1 MAERASEASET
12 VLAVKGLRCG
22 YGRTEVI
29 HNLDLDV
36 ARGEIVC
43 LIGANGAGKST
54 VIKAIVGLIP
64 AVSGSIGLCGRDVTA
79 LRTSTRVEL
88 GLAVVP
94 EGRGVLPQ
102 LTVAEN
108 LLLGGYVRRSESW
121 LDQEM
126 ERVLALFPILSERCD
141 QLAGTLSGGEQQ
153 MLVIGRA
160 LMSRPRLLILDEP
173 SFGLAPK
180 IIDKIFE
187 AVTELRAQG
196 LTILLVEQNANVA
209 LEVSQRGYVL
219 ESGHCILSDA
229 ATTLRNNTM
238 VRDIYFGS
246 S

>member
-1 MAERASEASET
+1 MADATEA

-64 AVSGSIGLCGRDVTA
+64 AASGSIGLCGQDVTA

-121 LDQEM
+121 LDEEM
-126 ERVLALFPILSERCD
+126 ERVFALFPILSERRG

-153 MLVIGRA
+153 MLGIGRG
-160 LMSRPRLLILDEP
+160 LMS
-173 SFGLAPK
+173 
-180 IIDKIFE
+180 
-187 AVTELRAQG
+187 
-196 LTILLVEQNANVA
+196 
-209 LEVSQRGYVL
+209 
-219 ESGHCILSDA
+219 
-229 ATTLRNNTM
+229 
-238 VRDIYFGS
+238 
-246 S
+246 

>member
-1 MAERASEASET
+1 MVDAGENI
-12 VLAVKGLRCG
+12 LAVKGLRCG

-64 AVSGSIGLCGRDVTA
+64 AVSGTIGLCGRDVTTV
-79 LRTSTRVEL
+79 RTWTRVEL

-121 LDQEM
+121 LDEER
-126 ERVLALFPILSERCD
+126 ERVLALFPILSQRCD

-180 IIDKIFE
+180 IIDRIFE
-187 AVTELRAQG
+187 AVTELRARG

-219 ESGHCILSDA
+219 ESGHCILCDEA
-229 ATTLRNNTM
+229 ASLRNDTL

-246 S
+246 G

>member
-22 YGRTEVI
+22 YGRTDVI
-29 HNLDLDV
+29 HNLDLEV
-36 ARGEIVC
+36 VRGEIVC

-121 LDQEM
+121 LDEEM
-126 ERVLALFPILSERCD
+126 ERVLALFPILKERCD

-187 AVTELRAQG
+187 AVTELRARG

-246 S
+246 G

>member
-1 MAERASEASET
+1 MAEAPET
-12 VLAVKGLRCG
+12 VLAVRGLRCG
-22 YGRTEVI
+22 YGRTEVV

-36 ARGEIVC
+36 AHGEIVC

-64 AVSGSIGLCGRDVTA
+64 LSSGTIGLCGRDVTA

-94 EGRGVLPQ
+94 EGRGVLSQ
-102 LTVAEN
+102 LTVGEN

-121 LDQEM
+121 LNDEM
-126 ERVLALFPILSERCD
+126 ERVFALFPILSERCD

-160 LMSRPRLLILDEP
+160 LMNRPRLLILDEP

-187 AVTELRAQG
+187 AVTELKSRG

-219 ESGHCILSDA
+219 ESGQCILSNA
-229 ATTLRNNTM
+229 AASLRNDTM

-246 S
+246 G